1 MSATEKSQ
9 DKTLVTSR
17 DVDEA
22 LRFLND
28 VSVGE
33 AGEVDE
39 AKLMRR
45 VDWMLMPLM
54 FCCYYLQYCDKTLR
68 MCTG

>member
-9 DKTLVTSR
+9 DKTLVTGK

-28 VSVGE
+28 VPVGE
-33 AGEVDE
+33 MGVVDE
-39 AKLMRR
+39 GKQMRR
-45 VDWMLMPLM
+45 VDWTLMPLM